1 MTERIR
7 GRKLQEIRTR
17 YFKANPLCV
26 ECYKKDKVRIATQL
40 DHIQAL
46 TNGGTD
52 TPDNRQGLCA
62 QCHAAKTARDMGY
75 RQRKQIGNDGWPTG
89 G

>member
-7 GRKLQEIRTR
+7 GRKLQEIRALH
-17 YFKANPLCV
+17 FKANPLCV
-26 ECYKKDKVRIATQL
+26 ECYKLDRVRLATQL
-40 DHIQAL
+40 DHIKAL

-52 TPDNRQGLCA
+52 TADNRQGLCA

-75 RQRKQIGNDGWPTG
+75 RKRTTIGDDGWPK
-89 G
+89 